1 QAVGDR
7 RDRQAIADDPR
18 RPDHLLD
25 RQRRRQIL
33 RNHPGDVPR
42 FLPAAGGAQHHVS
55 GHAAERDP
63 VGDHLQRAD
72 HHRADPIVAEGR
84 AVRAAE
90 RGQRAAPQPAD
101 LRHRRDPDPVPRH
114 QTDRHVRQ
122 RGRSHLRIT
131 SMLRQIRPA
140 IVLIVLMT
148 VLTGLAYPLAMTGLA
163 QVLFPH
169 QAGGSL
175 IEKDGK
181 VIGSELIGQNF
192 TDAKY
197 FHGRPSATTDTDP
210 NDSTKTVPAP
220 YNAGNSGGSNAG
232 PTSKSLIERV
242 QGDVDT
248 LKKENGGPI
257 PVDLVTTSASG
268 LDPDIT
274 PAAVEFQV
282 ARVAKARNLPEERV
296 RALVADATED
306 RFLGILGEAR
316 VNVLKLNLALDAA
329 K

>member
-1 QAVGDR
+1 
-7 RDRQAIADDPR
+7 
-18 RPDHLLD
+18 
-25 RQRRRQIL
+25 
-33 RNHPGDVPR
+33 
-42 FLPAAGGAQHHVS
+42 
-55 GHAAERDP
+55 
-63 VGDHLQRAD
+63 
-72 HHRADPIVAEGR
+72 
-84 AVRAAE
+84 
-90 RGQRAAPQPAD
+90 
-101 LRHRRDPDPVPRH
+101 
-114 QTDRHVRQ
+114 
-122 RGRSHLRIT
+122 
-131 SMLRQIRPA
+131 MLSQIRPA

-169 QAGGSL
+169 QAAGSL

-197 FHGRPSATTDTDP
+197 FHGRPSATTDIDP
-210 NDSTKTVPAP
+210 SDSTKTVPAP

-268 LDPDIT
+268 LDPNIT
-274 PAAVEFQV
+274 PAAAEFQV
-282 ARVAKARNLPEERV
+282 ARVAAARNLSPERV

-316 VNVLKLNLALDAA
+316 VNVLKLNLALDAV